1 MKDLQKT
8 GHSHEA
14 SYEVTPSHTIEFA
27 KGNMPAVLATP
38 WLIWFLEQTA
48 LDLMLPFLE
57 EGEITVGT
65 QVDIEHLAPTP
76 CGETVTC
83 RARVIHSDG
92 PTITFHV
99 EASDRHERI
108 SKGLHKRRVVSAAR
122 LAARV
127 NKKAQ
132 G

>member
-1 MKDLQKT
+1 MNEPSKT

-14 SYEVTPSHTIEFA
+14 SYEVTSSHTIDFSQDDL
-27 KGNMPAVLATP
+27 PAVLATP

-48 LDLMLPFLE
+48 LELMLPFLD
-57 EGEITVGT
+57 EGKITVGT

-76 CGETVTC
+76 CGDTVTC
-83 RARVIHSDG
+83 RARVVHADG

-99 EASDRHERI
+99 EARDQHEMI

-122 LAARV
+122 LGARV
-127 NKKAQ
+127 AKKAQ

>member
-1 MKDLQKT
+1 MKDSPKT

-14 SYEVTPSHTIEFA
+14 SFTVAPSHTIEFSQ
-27 KGNMPAVLATP
+27 GNMPAVLATP
-38 WLIWFLEQTA
+38 WLIWFLEQTS
-48 LDLMLPFLE
+48 LELMLPFLE

-83 RARVIHSDG
+83 RARVVQADG
-92 PTITFHV
+92 PTITLQV
-99 EASDRHERI
+99 EASDQHELI

-127 NKKAQ
+127 AKKAQ